1 MKTIDLHA
9 HTTAS
14 DGSLTPTQLVQ
25 LAKDSGLSALAVT
38 DHDTVAG
45 YAEAFEA
52 GKKLG
57 VEVVPAVEISGIW
70 PTGTLHMLGY
80 LVDPKSPELLA
91 ALNELLEG
99 RNTRNPRIIA
109 NLNKLG
115 MAITIEE
122 AAAQAG
128 GKVIGR
134 PHIAKVLL
142 AKGYVKTIQEAFD
155 KYLADNAPAFE
166 NKEVMKPADA
176 IASIHAA
183 GGLAVLAHPNWLKCP
198 DDATIEKAVVDL
210 KAAGIDGVEVWHSDH
225 KEHEEQ
231 LFARLAAKHGLLTSG
246 GSDFHGA
253 SKGDIRLGK
262 GRGRLNVPYEV
273 LENLKAAKA
282 KRAAAGKN

>member
-1 MKTIDLHA
+1 MKTIDLHS

-14 DGSLTPTQLVQ
+14 DGSLSPTQLVQ
-25 LAKDSGLSALAVT
+25 LAHDSGLCALAVT
-38 DHDTVAG
+38 DHDTLAG
-45 YAEAFEA
+45 IPEATEA

-57 VEVVPAVEISGIW
+57 VEIVPAVEISGIW

-80 LVDPKSPELLA
+80 LLDTQSPALNA
-91 ALNELLEG
+91 ALDQLLEG

-109 NLNKLG
+109 NLNKMG
-115 MAITIEE
+115 MAITLDE

-128 GKVIGR
+128 GKVVGR
-134 PHIAKVLL
+134 PHIAKVML
-142 AKGYVKTIQEAFD
+142 AKGYVKSIQEAFD

-166 NKEVMKPADA
+166 NKEVMKPAEA
-176 IASIHAA
+176 IKAIHAG

-198 DDATIEKAVVDL
+198 DDAAVEKAIVDL

-225 KEHEEQ
+225 HEREET
-231 LFARLAAKHGLLTSG
+231 LYSRIAEKHGLVTSG

-262 GRGRLNVPYEV
+262 GRGRLNVPYSV
-273 LENLKAAKA
+273 LEKLKAAKA
-282 KRAAAGKN
+282 AKYGAARN